1 MNLTQV
7 MNVTL
12 PDPPAARLRESYPCV
27 SPKMIARD
35 HHEREGHMIHVII
48 PDGPS
53 HFFRFSKQ
61 QFELIKLFDGKRS
74 YAEIARIFAR
84 EQKIG
89 INAEFVQ
96 TFAENM
102 EKKDFWY
109 RSQQD
114 ESITLFNKLAGDR
127 HKTLQ
132 KKHGKSA
139 AADLAI
145 IELIYFDPDKYLTWI
160 HEKLKFAYSTWFT
173 VFSLCM
179 VVVMCTILG
188 ARWDEVWTDSVKFY
202 NFTEKGLLDLVEF
215 FGVFALLGAVHET
228 AHGMT
233 CKHYGGESHKMGAFL
248 MYLMPGVFCDVTQIY
263 VYGGRWQ
270 RVATLFAGVWSE
282 IIICTWVTIL
292 WWLTPQGSWVHDIA
306 YKFILSGGIF
316 VVIINLNPLARMDG
330 YYIFC
335 ELTRHFDL
343 KGQSTSLVSNTV
355 RKYIFRI
362 PATVPVLPWKRRLF
376 FLGYGFWA
384 GMYSYMLLLFF
395 VRISYRIFYN
405 YSPEWAFVPA
415 GLMAAMIFKSRIKK
429 LMAFLKALYLDKR
442 EMMRLYWK
450 QIAVGAVVAG
460 LLMSIPVWRESV
472 DERFVLEPSQR
483 AVLRAN
489 VPGTVLNV
497 SAEEGTRVAAGQKI
511 AQLQNLEIDS
521 ASAKAAADYGLSS
534 ARSVRD
540 QLKQVSY
547 SSEENERRGLA
558 ERQRAE
564 SERAQALQIT
574 SPIAGTVMT
583 SHVRDLVGSYL
594 LEGAEVAEIADTSVM
609 RAQIYVKEDE
619 LQKLEKID
627 RAILRMD
634 SQWRPTRAT
643 FESFSPVARE
653 LAQGLTPPAKYKG
666 MHPPAYY
673 VLEMDIPNQNGEL
686 LSGMTGSARIYGER
700 RSTASILFKPAI
712 EAVLRRAW

>member
-1 MNLTQV
+1 
-7 MNVTL
+7 
-12 PDPPAARLRESYPCV
+12 
-27 SPKMIARD
+27 MISRD
-35 HHEREGHMIHVII
+35 HHEREGHMVHVII

-89 INAEFVQ
+89 INAAFVQ

-109 RSQQD
+109 RSPEE
-114 ESITLFNKLAGDR
+114 ESVVLYNKLAGDR

-145 IELIYFDPDKYLTWI
+145 IELVYFDPDKYLTWI
-160 HEKLKFAYSTWFT
+160 HDKLRFVYTTWFT
-173 VFSLCM
+173 VFALCM
-179 VVVMCTILG
+179 CVVMCAILG
-188 ARWDEVWTDSVKFY
+188 ARWDEVWSDSVLFY
-202 NFTEKGLLDLVEF
+202 NFTQKGFLDLVEF

-233 CKHYGGESHKMGAFL
+233 CKHFGGESHKMGAFL

-270 RVATLFAGVWSE
+270 RVATLLAGVWSE

-292 WWLTPQGSWVHDIA
+292 WWLTPQGTWLHEIA

-343 KGQSTSLVSNTV
+343 KGQSTSLLSNSV
-355 RKYIFRI
+355 RKYIFRM

-415 GLMAAMIFKSRIKK
+415 GLMAAMIFKSRLKK

-442 EMMRLYWK
+442 ELMKLYWR
-450 QIAVGAVVAG
+450 QIGLGFVIAAV
-460 LLMSIPVWRESV
+460 LMSIPVWRVSV
-472 DERFVLEPSQR
+472 DELFVLEPAQR
-483 AVLRAN
+483 AVLRSA
-489 VPGTVLNV
+489 VAGRVQSVT
-497 SAEEGTRVAAGQKI
+497 AEEGSRVAAGAPI
-511 AQLQNLEIDS
+511 AQLSNLDVES
-521 ASAKAAADYGLSS
+521 SAAQASADYRQAT
-534 ARSVRD
+534 ARTVQAELR
-540 QLKQVSY
+540 QVSFAAV
-547 SSEENERRGLA
+547 ENDRISLA
-558 ERQRAE
+558 EKSRLEADRVRQ
-564 SERAQALQIT
+564 LLVV
-574 SPIAGTVMT
+574 SPISGTVITPHISDM
-583 SHVRDLVGSYL
+583 VGSYL
-594 LEGAEVAEIADTSVM
+594 IEGSEVAEIADTSTM
-609 RAQIYVKEDE
+609 RADIYVQEDE
-619 LQKLEKID
+619 LQKIETISK
-627 RAILRMD
+627 AVLRMD
-634 SQWRPTRAT
+634 SSWKPSRAT
-643 FESFSPVARE
+643 FESFSPVSRE
-653 LAQGLTPPAKYKG
+653 LAPGLTPPAKYKG

-673 VLEMDIPNQNGEL
+673 VLKMDLPNQAGEL
-686 LSGMTGSARIYGER
+686 RTGMTGSARIYGER
-700 RSTASILFKPAI
+700 RSAASIVFRPVI
-712 EAVLRRAW
+712 DAVLRRAW